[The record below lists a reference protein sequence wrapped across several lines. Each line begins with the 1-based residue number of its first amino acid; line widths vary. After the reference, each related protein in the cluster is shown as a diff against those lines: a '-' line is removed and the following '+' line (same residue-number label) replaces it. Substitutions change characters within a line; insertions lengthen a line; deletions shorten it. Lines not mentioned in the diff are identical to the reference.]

1 MKLKQPNI
9 KGLDSINLIKKDVKV
24 TPMISQYLEVKER
37 HKNYLLFYRMGDF
50 YELFFED
57 AKIAA
62 NELGIALT
70 KRGKLGDEDIPM
82 CGVPAHAAQN
92 YLSRLIG
99 SGFKVAVAEQLEGVE
114 NTTKKSYQKIFKR
127 DVVRIITPGTILE
140 DNLLDS
146 KSYNNLLSVAH
157 VKGEISLTWID
168 MTTGDINLQ
177 RISGSELKQ
186 DFYEAIKKVNP
197 CEIICNNDI
206 KHSSILQSLLNP
218 FQKKITEVAS
228 SFFDHKNNI
237 TKIKNYFK
245 NNELSGLGDLNIAD
259 ISSVGALINY
269 IELTQ
274 KENVPLVKNLNI
286 INPEKFMQIDDFS
299 FNSLEIFKKTDG
311 EKSGS
316 LISVIDK
323 TNTPLGGRLLKE
335 YIKFPLIE
343 IEEIK
348 KRHDL
353 VKIFIDEI
361 NLLTSLR
368 NFLKETPDVERA
380 ISRITANINNPRDL
394 IIVLNFLKTSQNIFK
409 ILKDYHN
416 KKFKTLYLEESILKK
431 LLNLENL
438 IEKTINPNTPNIIT
452 NGDVINA
459 GVEPELDRLRDIKNI
474 KKEEIVKLQLDYI
487 KETEVGNLK
496 IKFNNI
502 HGYFIEVTNKNSS
515 KLIESKG
522 KIFNLIQNTVNASR
536 FQTPELLKLTKDI
549 QESEFLA
556 LELEQKIYK
565 DLCKEIRSASTII
578 SLVAKKIA
586 YIDVI
591 ANFAHISKTNNYVK
605 PKLEEKIK
613 IIEIVDG
620 RHPIVEE
627 SLKKDALNFIPNN
640 CSMDD
645 KNSLWLMTGP
655 NMAGKSTFLRQ
666 TAIIILM
673 NQIGCFVPASSAS
686 LSIFDKI
693 FTRIGASDNLAKGM
707 STFMMEM
714 VETSR
719 IINNASES
727 SFVILDELGR
737 GTSTQDGLAIAQS
750 VLEYIFKKINCLT
763 LFATH
768 YKELCKITEHISEIK
783 LKTLE
788 IKRWKNEIIFLYKVV
803 DGISEGSFGI
813 HVAKL
818 AGLKT
823 NLIERSREILSSPSD
838 VNEKNFELDL
848 DVDDSQI
855 ESKEKNED
863 IINFI
868 KDLNADEISPKDALD
883 ILYTLKKNFID

>member
-1 MKLKQPNI
+1 M
-9 KGLDSINLIKKDVKV
+9 
-24 TPMISQYLEVKER
+24 
-37 HKNYLLFYRMGDF
+37 
-50 YELFFED
+50 
-57 AKIAA
+57 
-62 NELGIALT
+62 
-70 KRGKLGDEDIPM
+70 
-82 CGVPAHAAQN
+82 
-92 YLSRLIG
+92 
-99 SGFKVAVAEQLEGVE
+99 
-114 NTTKKSYQKIFKR
+114 
-127 DVVRIITPGTILE
+127 
-140 DNLLDS
+140 
-146 KSYNNLLSVAH
+146 
-157 VKGEISLTWID
+157 
-168 MTTGDINLQ
+168 
-177 RISGSELKQ
+177 
-186 DFYEAIKKVNP
+186 
-197 CEIICNNDI
+197 
-206 KHSSILQSLLNP
+206 
-218 FQKKITEVAS
+218 
-228 SFFDHKNNI
+228 
-237 TKIKNYFK
+237 
-245 NNELSGLGDLNIAD
+245 
-259 ISSVGALINY
+259 
-269 IELTQ
+269 
-274 KENVPLVKNLNI
+274 
-286 INPEKFMQIDDFS
+286 
-299 FNSLEIFKKTDG
+299 
-311 EKSGS
+311 
-316 LISVIDK
+316 
-323 TNTPLGGRLLKE
+323 
-335 YIKFPLIE
+335 
-343 IEEIK
+343 
-348 KRHDL
+348 
-353 VKIFIDEI
+353 
-361 NLLTSLR
+361 
-368 NFLKETPDVERA
+368 
-380 ISRITANINNPRDL
+380 
-394 IIVLNFLKTSQNIFK
+394 
-409 ILKDYHN
+409 
-416 KKFKTLYLEESILKK
+416 
-431 LLNLENL
+431 
-438 IEKTINPNTPNIIT
+438 
-452 NGDVINA
+452 
-459 GVEPELDRLRDIKNI
+459 
-474 KKEEIVKLQLDYI
+474 
-487 KETEVGNLK
+487 
-496 IKFNNI
+496 
-502 HGYFIEVTNKNSS
+502 
-515 KLIESKG
+515 
-522 KIFNLIQNTVNASR
+522 
-536 FQTPELLKLTKDI
+536 KLTKDI

-686 LSIFDKI
+686 LSVFDKI
-693 FTRIGASDNLAKGM
+693 LTRIGASDNLAKGM

-750 VLEYIFKKINCLT
+750 VLEHIFKKINCLT

-788 IKRWKNEIIFLYKVV
+788 IKRWKSEIIFLYKVI

-818 AGLKT
+818 AGLKE
-823 NLIERSREILSSPSD
+823 NLIKRSREILSSPSD